1 MTLLNHHRYAVFF
14 SFWCLYPS
22 WVCLPFLSFRFCLAF
37 TLVNQTVANQQT
49 MHVPAIDLVCLS
61 GRAGARLTMAA
72 KEKLVYTAAK
82 KKVSVSQGEVYF
94 LLEFFLLFWTYNHK
108 KERLNERTE
117 LQNKEIIGRL
127 PLALCDFEVLPTCV
141 VDIHGCR
148 SDCHLCASN

>member
-14 SFWCLYPS
+14 LLLMPLSKLSLFAFSFIPILFSVHARQPDRRQSADNARPCYRP
-22 WVCLPFLSFRFCLAF
+22 CLPFWKSWR
-37 TLVNQTVANQQT
+37 TPHDGSQRKT
-49 MHVPAIDLVCLS
+49 
-61 GRAGARLTMAA
+61 RLHSS
-72 KEKLVYTAAK
+72 K

-127 PLALCDFEVLPTCV
+127 PPALCDFEVLPTCV